1 MRSGTSNCN
10 VRLSTEAVDS
20 PLVSRPDILIA
31 MNEPSLHKFYSAIR
45 SGGWVTTTAA
55 LPAEC
60 TREDIHVIARPFD
73 VLANGLGETRAANM
87 VMLGA
92 LLEATD
98 VLTEDNI
105 DDVLGV
111 MVKSPRWLEIDRKA
125 IALGRHSVRETVAV

>member
-1 MRSGTSNCN
+1 
-10 VRLSTEAVDS
+10 VDS

-31 MNEPSLHKFYSAIR
+31 MNEPSLHKFFNAIR
-45 SGGWVTTTAA
+45 SGGWVIYNGND

-60 TREDIHVIARPFD
+60 TREDIRAIARPFD

-98 VLTEDNI
+98 VLTEENI

-111 MVKSPRWLEIDRKA
+111 MVKSPKWLEIDRKA
-125 IALGRHSVRETVAV
+125 IALGRHSVRETVEV